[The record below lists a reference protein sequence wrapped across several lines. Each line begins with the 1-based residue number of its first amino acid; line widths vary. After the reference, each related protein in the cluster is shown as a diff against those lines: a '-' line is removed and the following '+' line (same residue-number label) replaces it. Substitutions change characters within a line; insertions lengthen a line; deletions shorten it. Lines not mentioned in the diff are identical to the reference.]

1 MSLKF
6 YDGWGDTLIIEE
18 DENPYIVDIIIEE
31 DPDDNGNFDKA
42 SFTLEKDDALKLVD
56 FLIKKFGNL

>member
-18 DENPYIVDIIIEE
+18 DENPYIVDVIIKE
-31 DPDDNGNFDKA
+31 DPDDDGNFDKA
-42 SFTLEKDDALKLVD
+42 SFTLGKEDALELAD